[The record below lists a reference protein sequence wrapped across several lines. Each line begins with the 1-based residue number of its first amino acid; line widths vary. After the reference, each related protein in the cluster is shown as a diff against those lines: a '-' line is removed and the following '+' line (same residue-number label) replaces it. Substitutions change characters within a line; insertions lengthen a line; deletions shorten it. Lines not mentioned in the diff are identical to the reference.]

1 MPSQKRLISKE
12 SDFGNWYDDLLST
25 AALAD
30 NRYNVKGFVVIR
42 PDLFFIINSIYKMF
56 EKELVDS
63 GHEQVLFPTVI
74 PMSNLRREA
83 EHVKG
88 FEDQVFIVES
98 AGGEK
103 LDEPLALRPTSE
115 TAVYPMLSLWIRS
128 HRDLPMRLFQSVTV
142 FRHETKATRPL
153 LRAREFSWIETHDV
167 FASENESRDQVQE
180 DARISSKIF
189 NELGIPFLPLQREPN
204 DRFPGAE
211 ETFAYDTLLP
221 DGHALQI
228 ATTHLLGQRF
238 SKPFDVG
245 FLDEKGN
252 RLHPYTTCFGPGIS
266 RIAASLIATHG
277 DDYGMVLPFNVS
289 RRQIVIIPILKKG
302 EEEVSIHEKCRTL
315 EKQLKED
322 GYRVFTDSSDD
333 RPGGK
338 FYKWEQL
345 GSPIRIEIG
354 HREVEQNTVTLFRR
368 DLRERETVDD
378 QDLSKR
384 ISGLSKEIQ
393 KITKEK
399 AWSWFNSKLK
409 DVSERSDLLKVAK
422 KGYIVRMQYCGQE
435 DCGNEI
441 KKDLGLEVRGKRID
455 IEEEPSGKCAW
466 CGAPSVRIVYAAK
479 SY

>member
-1 MPSQKRLISKE
+1 MSSQKRLISKD
-12 SDFGNWYDDLLST
+12 SNFGTWYDELLSG

-30 NRYNVKGFVVIR
+30 NRYNVKGFIVIR
-42 PDLFFIINSIYKMF
+42 PDLFFIINSVYKMF
-56 EKELVDS
+56 EKELVES
-63 GHEQVLFPTVI
+63 GHDQVLFPTVI

-103 LDEPLALRPTSE
+103 LEEQLALRPTSE

-128 HRDLPMRLFQSVTV
+128 HRDLPMRLFQAVTV

-153 LRAREFSWIETHDV
+153 LRAREFSWIETHDA
-167 FASENESRDQVQE
+167 FASDKEARDQVQG
-180 DARISSKIF
+180 DAEISNKIF
-189 NELGIPFLPLQREPN
+189 DELGIPFLPLQREPN

-221 DGHALQI
+221 DGHVLQI
-228 ATTHLLGQRF
+228 ATTHLLGHRF

-245 FLDEKGN
+245 FLDEKGD
-252 RLHPYTTCFGPGIS
+252 RLHPYTTCFGPGLS

-277 DDYGMVLPFNVS
+277 DDYGMALPFSVS
-289 RRQIVIIPILKKG
+289 RRQIVIIPIPKKG
-302 EEEVSIHEKCRTL
+302 EEEVSIREKSNAIDR
-315 EKQLKED
+315 QLKEN

-354 HREVEQNTVTLFRR
+354 QKEVEQNVVTLFRR
-368 DLRERETVDD
+368 DLRERETVSD
-378 QDLSKR
+378 QDIIKR
-384 ISGLSKEIQ
+384 ISALSTEIQ
-393 KITKEK
+393 KTTREK
-399 AWSWFNSKLK
+399 AWAWFNSKLK
-409 DVSERSDLLKVAK
+409 DVSQRSEISEIAK
-422 KGYIVRMQYCGQE
+422 KGYIIRMQYCGKE
-435 DCGNEI
+435 ECGAEI
-441 KKDLGLEVRGKRID
+441 KKDLGLEVRGKRMD
-455 IEEEPSGKCAW
+455 IQEEPSGNCAW
-466 CGAPSVRIVYAAK
+466 CGSRSVRIVYTAK

>member
-12 SDFGNWYDDLLST
+12 NDFGNWYDDLLST

-115 TAVYPMLSLWIRS
+115 TAFYPMLSLWIRS

-302 EEEVSIHEKCRTL
+302 EEE
-315 EKQLKED
+315 KQLKED